1 MATAALIDLHCHILP
16 ALDDGAVDLEDS
28 IAMARR
34 AERDGIATI
43 CATPHVRAD
52 HPVAIDELGAR
63 VDDLNREL
71 GRQGLAT
78 RVVTGAEI
86 AASKVEELADAELA
100 ATSLGGGGAWI
111 LLEPLPGPLT
121 EAFSQTVADLRA
133 RGFSTVV
140 AHPERHLGPA
150 AHRHLADAVRLGA
163 VVQVTAAFV
172 LEEATAPAVLGL
184 AECGLAH
191 VLGSDAHSSRWGRPV
206 ALSRALDHLRTVP
219 LLAPHLDWIA
229 HVAPA
234 AIVGGQSLMPPWGDA
249 T

>member
-1 MATAALIDLHCHILP
+1 MTAAALIDLHCHILP

-28 IAMARR
+28 VAMALG
-34 AERDGIATI
+34 AERDGIGTV
-43 CATPHVRAD
+43 CATPHIRAD

-71 GRQGLAT
+71 GRRGVMT
-78 RVVTGAEI
+78 RVATGAEI

-100 ATSLGGGGAWI
+100 AASLGGGGVWI

-121 EAFSQTVADLRA
+121 GTFSQTVASLRA
-133 RGFSTVV
+133 RKFSTVV
-140 AHPERHLGPA
+140 AHPERHLGPDA
-150 AHRHLADAVRLGA
+150 YRHLANAVRLGA
-163 VVQVTAAFV
+163 VVQVTAAFL

-184 AECGLAH
+184 AQHGLVH

-206 ALSRALDHLRTVP
+206 ALSRALDRLRAVP

-234 AIVGGQSLMPPWGDA
+234 AIVGGQQLTPPWAHA